1 MVCVHTLEKGC
12 GVSTVLEARNLQKNF
27 GAVTAAADI
36 NISIEEDTVVGLIGS
51 NGAGKTTFLNMVT
64 GYLKPTSG
72 SVYFGGRDITA
83 LGPRQITR
91 LGICRSFQIPQLFD
105 TLSVRDNLLVGVG
118 IVASAGRS
126 WGGGASTAG
135 APGEAVE
142 TMLDRF
148 DLQAY
153 REMLAGTLPEG
164 IRKLLD
170 IAMAMVVKPR
180 ILLLDEPTSG
190 VSAEEKFI
198 LMDLVMEAVRAQQV
212 TVLFVEHDMEIITRY
227 THRVLAFSEG
237 RIIADGEPEVA
248 LNDPEVRKYI
258 IGETLHAKQRGGHA
272 AA

>member
-1 MVCVHTLEKGC
+1 MSV
-12 GVSTVLEARNLQKNF
+12 VLEAKNLHKSF

-36 NISIEEDTVVGLIGS
+36 NIGVESDTVVGLIGS

-72 SVYFGGRDITA
+72 SIFFDGRNITS

-105 TLSVRDNLLVGVG
+105 TLSVHDNLLVGVG
-118 IVASAGRS
+118 IVASAGSS
-126 WGGGASTAG
+126 WGHAASADGTRA
-135 APGEAVE
+135 EAIE
-142 TMLDRF
+142 AMLERF
-148 DLQAY
+148 DLHSY
-153 REMLAGTLPEG
+153 RDMSAGTLPEG
-164 IRKLLD
+164 VRKLLD
-170 IAMAMVVKPR
+170 IAMAMVAQPK

-190 VSAEEKFI
+190 VSAEEKFV
-198 LMDLVMEAVRAQQV
+198 LMDLVMEAVRKQKV
-212 TVLFVEHDMEIITRY
+212 TVLFVEHDMEVINRY

-237 RIIADGEPEVA
+237 RIIADDEPEIA

-258 IGETLHAKQRGGHA
+258 IGETLQVKPGGGHA